1 MNWKTVL
8 RLISIDIKSSRLIR
22 GTRLGSILENKVL
35 TTVLYVGACICGAI
49 VGWLIG
55 NFYSGV
61 PDPALKEAIFKGA
74 TSLFV
79 TFPTLALIYGLVF
92 TQMSQI
98 QRIGAKVSIQPLYW
112 YPITWGEHTLASI
125 IANLIGAPLIITV
138 FICSSILMASAFLG
152 VMALAVC
159 TVLALMGSLFTASI
173 TTQIFR
179 VLQVRV
185 SGAVT
190 KVAGRTAVWV
200 RLFGTIIFLI
210 VFYLVYFTL
219 VYGAS
224 FPALIESLAGGQR
237 MLWFIPYLWFGIT
250 LSAIVNGLNF
260 EAVIFALTSMGFVYT
275 LFVAAVR
282 LNAKFGLYEA
292 PSITI
297 SRGVYTPKTGLL
309 GKLGFSSLEAAIMR
323 KDFKAFTRRRELMYI
338 FIMPIVFILMPI
350 ISSMRGTVDTM
361 PSIFSKFLFVYMA
374 LLPGT
379 LMAVSIGS
387 ILTGSEGESIWYV
400 YASPVSAKNYVKA
413 KYFFTVFFSLAV
425 TVICILFAAV
435 WMAPS
440 IRTVL
445 VGFFEAFLLV
455 LALSMASLS
464 FGIKGADFR
473 ELPRPRMI
481 RPLWNL
487 INMAICL
494 ALALAIISPMIPYAV
509 KILFEPIFLPID
521 LSTIIS
527 ESYLYSALFLSTII
541 STIIFFTFYRI
552 NVKNAEDL
560 LSSAGG

>member
-22 GTRLGSILENKVL
+22 GTKLGSILENKVL
-35 TTVLYVGACICGAI
+35 TAVLYLGACVCGAI

-55 NFYSGV
+55 NFYSIALN
-61 PDPALKEAIFKGA
+61 PNLKETIFNGA
-74 TSLFV
+74 VSLFV

-112 YPITWGEHTLASI
+112 YPITWVEHTLASI

-138 FICSSILMASAFLG
+138 FIGSSILVASAFMGL
-152 VMALAVC
+152 MALTVC
-159 TVLALMGSLFTASI
+159 TVLALMGSLLAASI
-173 TTQIFR
+173 TTEIVK

-200 RLFGTIIFLI
+200 RLLGTIIFLI
-210 VFYLVYFTL
+210 MFYLVYFIL

-250 LSAIVNGLNF
+250 LSAFVNGLSF
-260 EAVIFALTSMGFVYT
+260 EAAIFALTSIGFIYA
-275 LFVAAVR
+275 LFLAAVR

-297 SRGVYTPKTGLL
+297 SRGKYTPKTGLL
-309 GKLGFSSLEAAIMR
+309 GKLGFSSLEAAIIR

-338 FIMPIVFILMPI
+338 FIMPIVFILMPL
-350 ISSMRGTVDTM
+350 ISSMRGTTDTM
-361 PSIFSKFLFVYMA
+361 PSPFSTFLFVYIA

-400 YASPVSAKNYVKA
+400 YASPVSAKSYVKA

-425 TVICILFAAV
+425 TITCILFAAV

-440 IRTVL
+440 LRTVL
-445 VGFFEAFLLV
+445 VGFFEAVLLIFT
-455 LALSMASLS
+455 LSMVSLS

-481 RPLWNL
+481 RPLWSL

-494 ALALAIISPMIPYAV
+494 ALALAITSPMIPYAV
-509 KILFEPIFLPID
+509 KILFESIFLPID

-527 ESYLYSALFLSTII
+527 ESYLYSALFLSAIIAAII
-541 STIIFFTFYRI
+541 SFIFYRI
-552 NVKNAEDL
+552 TVKNADAL